1 MNPKDILGNFDF
13 SVPIQVRFS
22 DIDGYMHVN
31 NGIYF
36 NYFEHARALYL
47 YERCGWNI
55 MEVGTVVARIELDYL
70 KPIHMEDQVKAFV
83 RCSRI
88 GNTSFDLEQVLLDES
103 GEKIFATCKT
113 IMVSVSMKNMNP
125 VPIPSEYREIMQ
137 ADLNK
142 SA

>member
-1 MNPKDILGNFDF
+1 MNTFEGFDF

-36 NYFEHARALYL
+36 NYFEHARAQYL
-47 YERCGWNI
+47 YELCGWNI
-55 MEVGTVVARIELDYL
+55 MEVGTVVARIELDYVR
-70 KPIHMEDQVKAFV
+70 PIHMEDKIKAYV
-83 RCSRI
+83 RCSRL
-88 GNTSFDLEQVLLDES
+88 GNTSFDLEQVLVDES
-103 GEKIFATCKT
+103 SQRVFAKCKT
-113 IMVSVSMKNMNP
+113 IMVSVSMENMKP
-125 VPIPSEYREIMQ
+125 VSIPNNYREIME

>member
-1 MNPKDILGNFDF
+1 MNPKDFQEKFDF

-47 YERCGWNI
+47 YDRCGWNI

-70 KPIHMEDQVKAFV
+70 KPIHMEDQVKAWV
-83 RCSRI
+83 RCSRL
-88 GNTSFDLEQVLLDES
+88 GNTSFDLEQVLVDER
-103 GEKIFATCKT
+103 GETIFARCKT
-113 IMVSVSMKNMNP
+113 VMVSVSMKNMKP
-125 VPIPSEYREIMQ
+125 VSIPTSYREILE
-137 ADLNK
+137 ADLRK